1 MASLQAYQ
9 SHGIRYYRIV
19 ESFRNNGKPSI
30 RVLLHLGRVDDILKL
45 HQDHHAVP
53 FTLSSVSGGAVTALH
68 HLATELNLSS
78 RINAAITTAHVQTRD
93 GLTVGESVLAAI
105 LARACAPRSKR
116 AFADWA
122 NSTYLPDLMHFSA
135 AALTSQ
141 HFWDQM
147 HALPIEALPL
157 IEQDLVSEVVRREA
171 LQIQALAYDTTNFHT
186 HIASTNAK
194 PQLPQRG
201 HNKQGRHDLRQ
212 LGLALIVDQSSQ
224 LPLAHSLYAGARSD
238 MRTFAEFLPS
248 IRQRLRAL
256 TGQPEQLTLVFDAGA
271 SSRQNLKGLA
281 GYVTALPPSRHAALL
296 SEAADQLTE
305 VALST
310 GAVVKAWRTR
320 RLIAGEQREIV
331 VTYSPKLH
339 AGQVRGLGQTMARA
353 TAEVQELD
361 ADCARLSLEAVR
373 KRMKKICARQ
383 YLRKLLEYEVTAGEA
398 GGSRFRVW
406 CNWEEYRRLDRRYF
420 GLRLLISDRAEW
432 GTGEIVAAY
441 RGQSRVE
448 AAFRDLKNPGMLAVR
463 PQFHW
468 TDQKLRVHAFVC
480 VMAYLLVTLLH
491 RRARQRAAFAG
502 GAQGLL
508 TELAA
513 IRCCR
518 MIDQTGKRGR
528 PRVRWQVE
536 ETEPERLALAEALN
550 ALPKMN

>member
-30 RVLLHLGRVDDILKL
+30 RVLAHLGRVDDILKL

-53 FTLSSVSGGAVTALH
+53 FTLSSVSVGAVSALH
-68 HLATELNLSS
+68 HLAIELNLSS
-78 RINAAITTAHVQTRD
+78 RIDAAITPAHVQTRD
-93 GLTVGESVLAAI
+93 GLTVGGSVLAAI

-116 AFADWA
+116 AFSQWA
-122 NSTYLPDLMHFSA
+122 QSTYLPNLMHFSA
-135 AALTSQ
+135 AALSSQ

-147 HALPIEALPL
+147 HALPIEALPI

-186 HIASTNAK
+186 HIASTNSK

-238 MRTFAEFLPS
+238 MRTFAQFLPS

-281 GYVTALPPSRHAALL
+281 GYVTALPPSRHLALL
-296 SEAADQLTE
+296 SEAADHLTE

-310 GAVVKAWRTR
+310 GAIVKAWRNR

-331 VTYSPKLH
+331 VVFSPKLH

-353 TAEVQELD
+353 TTEIQELD
-361 ADCARLSLEAVR
+361 ADCARLSPEAVR
-373 KRMKKICARQ
+373 QRMKKICARQ
-383 YLRKLLEYEVTAGEA
+383 YLRKVLEYEVTAGEA
-398 GGSRFRVW
+398 GGSRLRIW
-406 CNWEEYRRLDRRYF
+406 CNWDEYRRLDQRYF
-420 GLRLLISDRAEW
+420 GLRVLITDRAEW
-432 GTGEIVAAY
+432 STGQIVVAY

-448 AAFRDLKNPGMLAVR
+448 AAFRDLKNPGMLAIR

-491 RRARQRAAFAG
+491 RRARQRAAFDG

-508 TELAA
+508 AELAA

-518 MIDQTGKRGR
+518 IIDQTGKRGR

-536 ETEPERLALAEALN
+536 ETEPKRLALAEALN
-550 ALPKMN
+550 ALPKLN

>member
-30 RVLLHLGRVDDILKL
+30 RVLAHLGRVDDILKL
-45 HQDHHAVP
+45 HKDHHAVP
-53 FTLSSVSGGAVTALH
+53 LTLSSVSVGAVTALH

-78 RINAAITTAHVQTRD
+78 RIDAAITPAHVQTRD
-93 GLTVGESVLAAI
+93 GLTVGESVVAAI

-116 AFADWA
+116 AFGDWA
-122 NSTYLPDLMHFSA
+122 KSTYLPDLMHFSA
-135 AALTSQ
+135 AALSSQ

-147 HALPIEALPL
+147 HALPIEALPI

-186 HIASTNAK
+186 HIASTNSQ

-256 TGQPEQLTLVFDAGA
+256 TGKPEQLTLVFDAGA

-353 TAEVQELD
+353 TTEIQELD

-398 GGSRFRVW
+398 GGSRLRVW
-406 CNWEEYRRLDRRYF
+406 CNWDEYRRLDQRYF
-420 GLRLLISDRAEW
+420 GLRVLITDRADW
-432 GTGEIVAAY
+432 STGQIVVAY

-448 AAFRDLKNPGMLAVR
+448 AAFRDLKNPGMLAIR

-508 TELAA
+508 AELAA

-550 ALPKMN
+550 ALPKLN

>member
-1 MASLQAYQ
+1 VSTI
-9 SHGIRYYRIV
+9 SSSSTRITT
-19 ESFRNNGKPSI
+19 PS
-30 RVLLHLGRVDDILKL
+30 
-45 HQDHHAVP
+45 P
-53 FTLSSVSGGAVTALH
+53 FTLSSVSFGAVTALH
-68 HLATELNLSS
+68 HLATELNLAS
-78 RINAAITTAHVQTRD
+78 RINAAIIPAHVQTRD
-93 GLTVGESVLAAI
+93 GLTVGESVVAAI
-105 LARACAPRSKR
+105 LARVCAPRSKR
-116 AFADWA
+116 AFLHWA
-122 NSTYLPDLMHFSA
+122 KSTYLPDLMHFCA
-135 AALTSQ
+135 AAPSSQ

-147 HALPIEALPL
+147 HALPIEALPV
-157 IEQDLVSEVVRREA
+157 IEQDLISEVVRREA

-212 LGLALIVDQSSQ
+212 LGLALIVDRSSQ
-224 LPLAHSLYAGARSD
+224 LPLAHSLYAGVRSD

-320 RLIAGEQREIV
+320 RLIAGEQREIL
-331 VTYSPKLH
+331 VTYRPKPH

-353 TAEVQELD
+353 TAEIQEFD
-361 ADCARLSLEAVR
+361 ADCARPSLEAGR

-383 YLRKLLEYEVTAGEA
+383 YLRKPFEYELTAGEA
-398 GGSRFRVW
+398 GGGSRLRVW

-463 PQFHW
+463 PQFRW
-468 TDQKLRVHAFVC
+468 TDQKLRVHAFIC
-480 VMAYLLVTLLH
+480 VVAYLLVMLLH
-491 RRARQRAAFAG
+491 RRARQRAAFVG
-502 GAQGLL
+502 EAQDLL

-550 ALPKMN
+550 ALPKVN

>member
-30 RVLLHLGRVDDILKL
+30 RVLAHLGRVDDILKL
-45 HQDHHAVP
+45 HKDHHAVP
-53 FTLSSVSGGAVTALH
+53 LTLSSVSVGAVTALH

-78 RINAAITTAHVQTRD
+78 RIDAAITPAHVQTRD
-93 GLTVGESVLAAI
+93 GLTVGESVVAAI

-116 AFADWA
+116 AFGDWA
-122 NSTYLPDLMHFSA
+122 KSTYLPDLMHFSA
-135 AALTSQ
+135 AALSSQ

-147 HALPIEALPL
+147 HALPIEALPI

-186 HIASTNAK
+186 HIASTNSQ

-353 TAEVQELD
+353 TTEIQELD

-398 GGSRFRVW
+398 GGSRLRVW
-406 CNWEEYRRLDRRYF
+406 CNWDEYRRLDQRYF
-420 GLRLLISDRAEW
+420 GLRVLITDRADW
-432 GTGEIVAAY
+432 STGQIVVAY

-448 AAFRDLKNPGMLAVR
+448 AAFRDLKNPGMLAIR

-508 TELAA
+508 AELAA

-550 ALPKMN
+550 ALPKLN

>member
-30 RVLLHLGRVDDILKL
+30 RVLAHLGRVDDILKL

-53 FTLSSVSGGAVTALH
+53 FTLSSVSVGAVTALH

-78 RINAAITTAHVQTRD
+78 RINAAITPAHVQTRD

-105 LARACAPRSKR
+105 LARACAPRTKR
-116 AFADWA
+116 AFPDWA
-122 NSTYLPDLMHFSA
+122 KSTYLPDLMHFSA
-135 AALTSQ
+135 PALSSQ

-186 HIASTNAK
+186 HIASTNSK
-194 PQLPQRG
+194 PLLPQRG

-212 LGLALIVDQSSQ
+212 LGLALIVDQPSQ

-238 MRTFAEFLPS
+238 MRTFADFLPS

-296 SEAADQLTE
+296 SEASDQLTE

-310 GAVVKAWRTR
+310 GVVVKAWRTR
-320 RLIAGEQREIV
+320 RLIAGEQREV
-331 VTYSPKLH
+331 VVAYSPKLH

-353 TAEVQELD
+353 TTEIQELD

-398 GGSRFRVW
+398 GGSRLRVW
-406 CNWEEYRRLDRRYF
+406 CNGEEYRRLDRRYF

-448 AAFRDLKNPGMLAVR
+448 AAFRDLKNPGMLAIR